1 MPPELSTIV
10 PDGSSTVAAQSLSAA
25 VAAAYGLTFI
35 GLWLQFR
42 RQSMAVLARAWLL
55 YGAFSAVTPIASDKL
70 LALAPSPGVDA
81 VTLALAMLS
90 VTAFAD
96 AALVIVDRR
105 AWRTRVWAIGGG
117 AALITAVGL
126 AARIGWVVEPMQGV
140 GLRVFAILGTAL
152 ALVLVVRT
160 RRFPGRLYLALGFAF
175 LLVRFAGGL
184 VLELVRPGQL
194 TMTAQPTA
202 FTALQL
208 LTLTLAGYYMT
219 VAAFAQERE
228 GTLRERVELERRLS
242 RVQRMESIGR
252 IAGSVAH
259 DFNNILTATL
269 GATESIA
276 DSTATPADRAEAVRD
291 LREAVER
298 GRALTRQLTDFSR
311 PGSGEAEAFDP
322 ATRLAALL
330 PMLRRLVGDRITV
343 EAELPAGGG
352 LGRQV
357 MVNPVQ
363 FDQVVLNLAA
373 NARDAMPEG
382 GRLGLSC
389 RIDGRIG
396 PDTGAGQ
403 RMRLRIT
410 DSGSGMT
417 AEVAERVFDPYFT
430 TKPSGKGTGLGLAS
444 AFAFAKH
451 AGGDLSVESSPGAGA
466 TFALTLPLLPG

>member
-1 MPPELSTIV
+1 MVS
-10 PDGSSTVAAQSLSAA
+10 DGSSAVAAQSLSAA

-55 YGAFSAVTPIASDKL
+55 YGAFSAVTPLASDKL
-70 LALAPSPGVDA
+70 LALAPSAGVDA

-126 AARIGWVVEPMQGV
+126 AARIAWVVEPMQGV

-152 ALVLVVRT
+152 ALALVVRA
-160 RRFPGRLYLALGFAF
+160 RRFPGRLYLALGFTF
-175 LLVRFAGGL
+175 LLTRFAGGL
-184 VLELVRPGQL
+184 LLELARPGQL
-194 TMTAQPTA
+194 TMAEQPTA

-276 DSTATPADRAEAVRD
+276 DPEATPTERTEAVRD
-291 LREAVER
+291 LRQAVER

-311 PGSGEAEAFDP
+311 PGTGEVEAFDP
-322 ATRLAALL
+322 AMRLSDLL
-330 PMLRRLVGDRITV
+330 PMVRRLVGERITV
-343 EAELPAGGG
+343 DAELPGEGR

-357 MVNPVQ
+357 RVNAVQ
-363 FDQVVLNLAA
+363 FDQVLLNLAA
-373 NARDAMPEG
+373 NARDAMPDG
-382 GRLGLSC
+382 GMLRISC
-389 RIDGRIG
+389 RIDGRHG
-396 PDTGAGQ
+396 VEGLAGQ
-403 RMRLRIT
+403 RVRLRMT
-410 DSGSGMT
+410 DTGTGMS
-417 AEVAERVFDPYFT
+417 AEVVERVFDPYFT

-451 AGGDLSVESSPGAGA
+451 AGGDLSVESAPGAGA